1 MSGPM
6 RGSSGSRGSRGH
18 MSAVDQRAVPRAAID
33 VGSNSVRLL
42 IIDAAG
48 QRIERVMA
56 ITRLAKGVDVTGHFD
71 NDAFDATVSVIA
83 EFAERAHHHV
93 ARDRIR
99 VAATSAVR
107 DAADRE
113 RFVAA
118 VRQACGLD
126 VEVLS
131 GTQEAA
137 MAFAGAIGTVADV
150 DGAVIVDI
158 GGGSTELIAGFRHA
172 GGIDV
177 DASVSMQMGCVR
189 MTERHLATDPP
200 TRDERLAMALE
211 VAALL
216 DEADDVIGL
225 SQRAQAGMPLV
236 AVAGT
241 ATTIGA
247 LHLGLDSY
255 DEDRIHGVVVP
266 SDDVTQLARMLM
278 AMSSDERARLGPMQ
292 AGREDVIHAGAL
304 ILDAVVRRGGFSDVV
319 ISEADSLDGLAA
331 SA

>member
-1 MSGPM
+1 MN
-6 RGSSGSRGSRGH
+6 
-18 MSAVDQRAVPRAAID
+18 ALAQRAVPRAAID

-42 IIDAAG
+42 VIDADG
-48 QRIERVMA
+48 QRIEREMA
-56 ITRLAKGVDVTGHFD
+56 ITRLAKGVDVAGHFD
-71 NDAFDATVSVIA
+71 DDAFDATVHVIA
-83 EFAERAHHHV
+83 DFADRARRHAV
-93 ARDRIR
+93 GDRIR

-107 DAADRE
+107 DAADRD

-118 VRQACGLD
+118 VRQACGLH

-131 GTQEAA
+131 GAQEAA
-137 MAFAGAIGTVADV
+137 MAFAGAIGTVAGV

-158 GGGSTELIAGFRHA
+158 GGGSTELIVGSRRA

-177 DASVSMQMGCVR
+177 DVSVSLQMGCVR

-216 DEADDVIGL
+216 DDADGVIGL

-241 ATTIGA
+241 ATTMGA
-247 LHLGLDSY
+247 LHLGLVAY

-266 SDDVTQLARMLM
+266 SHDVTELAKMLM
-278 AMSSDERARLGPMQ
+278 AMPSHERARLGPMQ

-304 ILDAVVRRGGFSDVV
+304 ILDAVVRRGGFADVV